1 MSEKK
6 SVGILFGG
14 RSVEHDI
21 SIRSATNVFQYIDK
35 DKFQVTLIGIDRAGA
50 WYLNDNPEV
59 PISQGEQL
67 TLLLNQGNSTFMKLK
82 NNQELGS
89 IDVFFPVLHG
99 TDGEDGSIQGL
110 FNTVNKP
117 VVGSGVLGSSV
128 SMNKLISKKL
138 LIQAGIPVADY
149 IHCDFTHRQK
159 ISFEE
164 TKNQLGLP
172 FMVKP
177 VMLGSSVGVSKVT
190 DSQSFQTALEQ
201 GFRYD
206 NQIILEKY
214 IMGREFECA
223 VMGNEKPQATA
234 PGEIL
239 LNQDYDFYSF
249 DAKYVDESAASIQ
262 IPAKVDADKV
272 KTIQSLA
279 IASYQALACE
289 DYSRVDLFLDQ
300 EGFIFINEINT
311 IPGFTNISMFP
322 KLWEYAGISYPELI
336 TKLITYACERFDRK
350 SRLSTHYETNL
361 N

>member
-1 MSEKK
+1 
-6 SVGILFGG
+6 
-14 RSVEHDI
+14 
-21 SIRSATNVFQYIDK
+21 
-35 DKFQVTLIGIDRAGA
+35 
-50 WYLNDNPEV
+50 
-59 PISQGEQL
+59 
-67 TLLLNQGNSTFMKLK
+67 
-82 NNQELGS
+82 
-89 IDVFFPVLHG
+89 
-99 TDGEDGSIQGL
+99 
-110 FNTVNKP
+110 
-117 VVGSGVLGSSV
+117 
-128 SMNKLISKKL
+128 
-138 LIQAGIPVADY
+138 
-149 IHCDFTHRQK
+149 
-159 ISFEE
+159 
-164 TKNQLGLP
+164 
-172 FMVKP
+172 MVKP

-190 DSQSFQTALEQ
+190 DSQSFQTALEE

-214 IMGREFECA
+214 IIGREFECA
-223 VMGNEKPQATA
+223 VMGNEKPQATV

-322 KLWEYAGISYPELI
+322 KLWEYAGISYPDLI

-350 SRLSTHYETNL
+350 SRLSTHYESNL